1 MSCSSLSAAAD
12 DEGGLSEALLGN
24 APHLD
29 SDHSGSSRS
38 GGDDGDMFFSDECG
52 TRPPSSATS
61 EHVSKFVLC

>member
-1 MSCSSLSAAAD
+1 MSCSSLGTAAD

-29 SDHSGSSRS
+29 SDHSGSSR
-38 GGDDGDMFFSDECG
+38 GDDGDMFFSDECG

-61 EHVSKFVLC
+61 EQVSKFVLY